1 MPWWSHVIEREPGGS
16 ARAAGEEAC
25 PTLCGSLDEEH
36 RALCKNKGRLE
47 YRESPIRILKETSP
61 GSLGGRLDYSSAS
74 CPFVARITLQKAA
87 FRILVQTRGAGAV
100 ARAVTPGIDSCARDA
115 TGLLNSYVGS
125 RAGTSGEREF
135 KVEMEASVRLR
146 QTYAVSRSGWR

>member
-1 MPWWSHVIEREPGGS
+1 M
-16 ARAAGEEAC
+16 
-25 PTLCGSLDEEH
+25 
-36 RALCKNKGRLE
+36 
-47 YRESPIRILKETSP
+47 
-61 GSLGGRLDYSSAS
+61 
-74 CPFVARITLQKAA
+74 
-87 FRILVQTRGAGAV
+87 LVQTRGAGAV
-100 ARAVTPGIDSCARDA
+100 ARAVTPGIDSFARDA